1 MANSVVCLPPP
12 TCSYTLSEG
21 TDVEFRPLTRCELQA
36 TLENLWKN
44 PMGQAQA
51 LVRIVEVCVVKP
63 VGLLECL
70 GRLPN
75 GGALLRD
82 LGREVL
88 VESLRVLHL
97 ELVRQN

>member
-1 MANSVVCLPPP
+1 MANSVVCLSPP

-21 TDVEFRPLTRCELQA
+21 TEVEFRPLTGAELQA

-44 PMGQAQA
+44 PMGQAEA

-63 VGLLECL
+63 LGLLECL
-70 GRLPN
+70 DRLPN
-75 GGALLRD
+75 GGALLRG

-88 VESLRVLHL
+88 FESLRVLHL
-97 ELVRQN
+97 ELVRRN